1 MILCLGYELVSTR
14 EMVGTED
21 IAILLVRLDRRAYR
35 LKASV
40 RARRAMAVDPVQKT
54 ARTHGCYLAVLRW
67 KEGEACASLRRVE
80 GEIWRDDDHRW
91 APSDWASVRGWVLLL
106 LAVWAREVQPWKR
119 GVGDL
124 C

>member
-40 RARRAMAVDPVQKT
+40 RARRAMAVDPVQGQLGLT
-54 ARTHGCYLAVLRW
+54 DV
-67 KEGEACASLRRVE
+67 
-80 GEIWRDDDHRW
+80 IWRY
-91 APSDWASVRGWVLLL
+91 
-106 LAVWAREVQPWKR
+106 
-119 GVGDL
+119 
-124 C
+124 